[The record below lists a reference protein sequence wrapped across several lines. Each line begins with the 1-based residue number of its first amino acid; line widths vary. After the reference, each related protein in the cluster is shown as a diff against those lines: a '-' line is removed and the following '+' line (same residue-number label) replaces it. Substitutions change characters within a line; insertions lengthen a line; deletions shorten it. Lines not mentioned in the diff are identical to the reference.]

1 MKSIYKKDLDSLIY
15 LCRQYWFTSNA
26 ELLPARTALGMK
38 IESDCG
44 LNWMSSIGFIDSI
57 IQYGGLD
64 SNADNR
70 TIYMAFQLF
79 GWDVVSE

>member
-1 MKSIYKKDLDSLIY
+1 MKKINKQDLDSLIY
-15 LCRQYWFTSNA
+15 LIRQYWATSNK
-26 ELLPARTALGMK
+26 ELLPARSALGMK

-44 LNWMSSIGFIDSI
+44 LNWLASIHFVDGIVK
-57 IQYGGLD
+57 YGGLD

-79 GWDVVSE
+79 GWDVVDE